1 MRSVLAAIV
10 LLFCA
15 AFASAQVHGIPASV
29 SSPTSQNGF
38 LEPRGIPASATSLG
52 PRGFADNRVF
62 FIPSQFHDRR
72 IGRHGFVSPIVFP
85 VAVPFFMAVP
95 QPIIIEAASPQSEPR
110 IPEHVEVVIRDER
123 GRELPRPAEAAPRDQ
138 NQSSSPAPDAAP
150 QPEPQAGPG
159 AVIVFRDGK
168 KLQLKD
174 YAIIGADVFNLADGR
189 PRKLSLVDVDEAA
202 TARANDEIGSAFH
215 LPTL

>member
-1 MRSVLAAIV
+1 MRSVLAAIA

-29 SSPTSQNGF
+29 SSPTSQNGS
-38 LEPRGIPASATSLG
+38 LQPHGIPASVTSLG
-52 PRGFADNRVF
+52 PRGFADDGV

-85 VAVPFFMAVP
+85 VAIPFFLAVP
-95 QPIIIEAASPQSEPR
+95 QPIIIEAAAPQPQPR
-110 IPEHVEVVIRDER
+110 MPEHVEVVIRDER
-123 GRELPRPAEAAPRDQ
+123 GRELPRPAEAAPGDQ
-138 NQSSSPAPDAAP
+138 PQPSSPAPAAAP
-150 QPEPQAGPG
+150 QPEPQAGPV

-168 KLQLKD
+168 KVELKD

>member
-1 MRSVLAAIV
+1 MRSVLAAIA
-10 LLFCA
+10 LLFCT

-38 LEPRGIPASATSLG
+38 LEPHGIPAGATSLG
-52 PRGFADNRVF
+52 PRGFADNGV

-72 IGRHGFVSPIVFP
+72 IGRHGFVSPIIFP

-95 QPIIIEAASPQSEPR
+95 QPIIVETAAPQPEQPR

-123 GRELPRPAEAAPRDQ
+123 GRELPRPAEAAPGDHDQ
-138 NQSSSPAPDAAP
+138 PSSPAPSAAAEP
-150 QPEPQAGPG
+150 QPAAGPG

-168 KLQLKD
+168 KVELKD
-174 YAIIGADVFNLADGR
+174 YAIIGADVFNLSDGR